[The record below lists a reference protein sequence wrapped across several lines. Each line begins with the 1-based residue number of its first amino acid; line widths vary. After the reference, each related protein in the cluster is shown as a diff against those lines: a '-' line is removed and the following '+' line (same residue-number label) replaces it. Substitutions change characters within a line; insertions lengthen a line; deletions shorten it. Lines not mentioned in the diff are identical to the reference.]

1 MKKFLC
7 ILIFTLLHLNNVAS
21 SNEEIIKV
29 FYSGFSF
36 SNTYESNPAYT
47 QYTSSIINEKNT
59 ETGIDVISSALLESI
74 KNFQFTKI
82 DLDTENLLD
91 FTKYPDNAIVMS
103 VVLQHEEFAQE
114 YNSASKVYSGFYD
127 AYFEIFFYDFSDKN
141 LIAAI
146 PFDFEISML
155 SKNKLSKKQIIK
167 RIKNFYIEDKP
178 FDDLNK
184 KINKFKIKRK
194 YDRRIGITSISIMD
208 RAFEEMPPDS
218 RNNQSI
224 IKNLIAQTFSKRL
237 SLHHNV
243 AIVPY
248 SEGQSIGRTMKMRFV
263 QTDKIYSLNLAD
275 PDYHIHIDL
284 KGFKKVLARSSDI
297 EDLFLYGSF
306 INLTIFQPDLNKIYF
321 NESLRGVTNIKIPK
335 DQVEVNDWR
344 KYYYNLEILFND
356 FSKNIIK
363 QDRKWMK
370 KATKKKIKKD
380 LKNLNTVLEK
390 VK

>member
-7 ILIFTLLHLNNVAS
+7 ILIFTILNQSNAIS
-21 SNEEIIKV
+21 SNEKIIKV

-36 SNTYESNPAYT
+36 SNTYESNPAYSK
-47 QYTSSIINEKNT
+47 YTSNLINEKNP
-59 ETGIDVISSALLESI
+59 ETGIDIISSSLIKSI
-74 KNFQFTKI
+74 KNFRFKEI

-103 VVLQHEEFAQE
+103 VVLQHEEFSQE
-114 YNSASKVYSGFYD
+114 YNSSSNIYSGFYD
-127 AYFEIFFYDFSDKN
+127 AYFQILFYDFSDKN

-155 SKNKLSKKQIIK
+155 SEKELSKKQIIK
-167 RIKNFYIEDKP
+167 RIKNFYLKDRP

-194 YDRRIGITSISIMD
+194 YDRRIGITLINIMD
-208 RAFEEMPPDS
+208 RAYEEIPYNS
-218 RNNQSI
+218 NSNQNI

-248 SEGQSIGRTMKMRFV
+248 VEGQSIGRTMKMRFV
-263 QTDKIYSLNLAD
+263 QLDKIYSLSLAD

-284 KGFKKVLARSSDI
+284 KGFKKVLARTSAI
-297 EDLFLYGSF
+297 EDLFA
-306 INLTIFQPDLNKIYF
+306 
-321 NESLRGVTNIKIPK
+321 
-335 DQVEVNDWR
+335 
-344 KYYYNLEILFND
+344 
-356 FSKNIIK
+356 
-363 QDRKWMK
+363 K
-370 KATKKKIKKD
+370 K
-380 LKNLNTVLEK
+380 
-390 VK
+390 

>member
-1 MKKFLC
+1 M
-7 ILIFTLLHLNNVAS
+7 
-21 SNEEIIKV
+21 IK
-29 FYSGFSF
+29 
-36 SNTYESNPAYT
+36 
-47 QYTSSIINEKNT
+47 
-59 ETGIDVISSALLESI
+59 SI
-74 KNFQFTKI
+74 KNFRFTEI

-91 FTKYPDNAIVMS
+91 FSKYPDNAIVMS
-103 VVLQHEEFAQE
+103 VVLQHEEFSQE
-114 YNSASKVYSGFYD
+114 YNSSSNVYSGFYD
-127 AYFEIFFYDFSDKN
+127 AYFQILFYDFSDKN

-155 SKNKLSKKQIIK
+155 SEKELSKKQIIK
-167 RIKNFYIEDKP
+167 RIKNFYLKDRP

-194 YDRRIGITSISIMD
+194 YDRRIGITLINIMD
-208 RAFEEMPPDS
+208 RAYEEMPYNS
-218 RNNQSI
+218 NSNQNI

-248 SEGQSIGRTMKMRFV
+248 VEGQSIGKTMKMRFV
-263 QTDKIYSLNLAD
+263 QLDKIYSLNLAD

-284 KGFKKVLARSSDI
+284 KGFKKVLARTSAI

-306 INLTIFQPDLNKIYF
+306 VNLKIFQPDLNKIYF
-321 NESLRGVTNIKIPK
+321 NETLRGVTNIKIPK
-335 DQVEVNDWR
+335 GQVEINDWR

-363 QDRKWMK
+363 QDSKWIK
-370 KATKKKIKKD
+370 KATKKKIRKD
-380 LKNLNTVLEK
+380 LKNLNNVIEK